1 MRGSGS
7 ASSAILLL
15 IALDLVEA
23 QVARGRTVL
32 LPAILYGGPVER
44 RSVASR
50 GCHPSRTWAFDASIL
65 HGRPRAAASRLPCA
79 RLPHPSGGR
88 ASPRYS
94 QPAAC
99 WPLMARS
106 SSLRRRRRRRRTGV
120 RPQER
125 ERAAERIQYVLPG
138 ANCAGVAQDQ
148 RLAGGERA
156 HVVGNDAVLGP
167 VAADDVAGP
176 RRGKRDYAF
185 SSEKGPPPG
194 PRLRVPRSPS
204 RSCTDRSRPSARPRD
219 RPRATRG
226 SRSICRW

>member
-1 MRGSGS
+1 MPGPRTWASAGRRMRGSGS

-65 HGRPRAAASRLPCA
+65 HGRRRAAASRLPCA
-79 RLPHPSGGR
+79 RLPYPSGGR

-120 RPQER
+120 RPTGEGRRANPVRAARGELRRDCAGPTACRRRTRARSR
-125 ERAAERIQYVLPG
+125 ER
-138 ANCAGVAQDQ
+138 C
-148 RLAGGERA
+148 
-156 HVVGNDAVLGP
+156 
-167 VAADDVAGP
+167 GP
-176 RRGKRDYAF
+176 R
-185 SSEKGPPPG
+185 
-194 PRLRVPRSPS
+194 PS
-204 RSCTDRSRPSARPRD
+204 RRR
-219 RPRATRG
+219 
-226 SRSICRW
+226 